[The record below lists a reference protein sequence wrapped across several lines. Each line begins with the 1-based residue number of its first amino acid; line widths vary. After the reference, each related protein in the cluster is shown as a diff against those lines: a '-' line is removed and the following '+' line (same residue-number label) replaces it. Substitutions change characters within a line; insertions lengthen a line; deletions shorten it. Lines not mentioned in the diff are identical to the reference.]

1 MRFLEGAWLG
11 DTPLNRQ
18 YRILDNLVQRKH
30 VVVMHVLSTPH
41 VHFLQL
47 FLSISLTKFVL
58 GKYMS
63 QGLLLKKYAQA
74 Y

>member
-11 DTPLNRQ
+11 DKPLNRQ
-18 YRILDNLVQRKH
+18 YRILDNLVQTKH